1 MAFVFFARAVLSLVG
16 GLLLSLAFPPVGV
29 WPLVLALAPLIIL
42 TANSLSARAAFWP
55 GFFFGLG
62 FFALYLLWLPESF
75 APYSGGF
82 FWLLYPP
89 LIAVLG
95 VFWGVVTFTARLLG
109 GRGVGTLWLL
119 PALWVLMEWARTQGP
134 FAFPWGVLGY
144 AWVGTSLA
152 QAADLAGV
160 YGLSLLT
167 LVTLSLLVSP
177 LVYRP
182 PRALTRSRSFR
193 AVPVARPKKRLAW
206 TVGLLITASWLGYG
220 LVRIQS
226 VTLSA
231 PKTALLVQGSTDP
244 YARVTDPGS
253 ELDLYRRLTR
263 RAVQAEPQPVDVVV
277 WPEGVALGLLYYGYD
292 LTSPYAA
299 PERER
304 IQWSAGGRP
313 LITGG
318 GAIDD
323 REIFSASNSVFGLSN
338 AHITGRYDKVYLV
351 PFGEYFPLLGPL
363 EPVYRM
369 IFGWFGYPLLQSRP
383 PGQTI
388 APLSVAG
395 TSVAAYICYESV
407 FPQIARTMVAKG
419 AQVLVNISN
428 DAWFGFGQGARQHFS
443 MGNLR
448 AVETRR
454 YLLRDGND
462 GITAVINPLGHV
474 EAELPRGERAALTV
488 HYGERRALT
497 PYVRFGDLLVLGLA
511 LAVPV
516 IAILRRRGSSRA
528 TPA

>member
-1 MAFVFFARAVLSLVG
+1 MNFVFFARAVLA
-16 GLLLSLAFPPVGV
+16 LLSGALLCLAFPPVGV
-29 WPLVLALAPLIIL
+29 WPLVLALAPLVIL
-42 TANSLSARAAFWP
+42 TVNSLGARAAFWP
-55 GFFFGLG
+55 GFFFGVG
-62 FFALYLLWLPESF
+62 FFTFYLLWLPESF

-119 PALWVLMEWARTQGP
+119 PAVWVLMEWARTQGP

-144 AWVGTSLA
+144 VWTGTPLA

-182 PRALTRSRSFR
+182 QRVVTRSKSFR
-193 AVPVARPKKRLAW
+193 AVPVARPKKRLVW
-206 TVGLLITASWLGYG
+206 TFGLLIAASWLGYG
-220 LVRIQS
+220 IVRLQT
-226 VTLSA
+226 VTLAA
-231 PKTALLVQGSTDP
+231 PKTAVLVQGSTDP
-244 YARVTDPGS
+244 FGRVVEPGG
-253 ELDLYRRLTR
+253 EIALYRRLTR
-263 RAVQAEPQPVDVVV
+263 EAVQAEPKPVDLVV
-277 WPEGVALGLLYYGYD
+277 WPEGVTLELLYSGYD

-299 PERER
+299 PDRAQ
-304 IQWSAGGRP
+304 IQQSAGGQP
-313 LITGG
+313 VITGG

-323 REIFSASNSVFGLSN
+323 REIFSASNSVFGLEN
-338 AHITGRYDKVYLV
+338 AQVTGRYDKMYLV
-351 PFGEYFPLLGPL
+351 PFGEYFPLIGPL
-363 EPVYRM
+363 EPLYRT

-383 PGQTI
+383 PGESVS
-388 APLSVAG
+388 PLSVAG

-407 FPQIARTMVAKG
+407 FPQIARTMTARG

-428 DAWFGFGQGARQHFS
+428 DAWFGFGQGARQHFA

-448 AVETRR
+448 AIETRR

-462 GITAVINPLGHV
+462 GITALVNPLGQV
-474 EAELPRGERAALTV
+474 EKELPRGERGALTV
-488 HYGERRALT
+488 RYGERRTLT

-511 LAVPV
+511 LYVPLAALV
-516 IAILRRRGSSRA
+516 RRRSARA
-528 TPA
+528 AA

>member
-1 MAFVFFARAVLSLVG
+1 MFFARAVLALLCG
-16 GLLLSLAFPPVGV
+16 ALLSLAFPPVEL
-29 WPLVLALAPLIIL
+29 WLLVLALVPLIL
-42 TANSLSARAAFWP
+42 LSVNSLSARAAFWP

-95 VFWGVVTFTARLLG
+95 VFWGLVTLTARLLG
-109 GRGVGTLWLL
+109 GRGVGALWLL

-144 AWVGTSLA
+144 VWVGTPLS

-167 LVTLSLLVSP
+167 LSVLSLLVSP

-182 PRALTRSRSFR
+182 QRAVTRSKSFR
-193 AVPVARPKKRLAW
+193 AVPVSRPKKRLAW
-206 TVGLLITASWLGYG
+206 TFGLLLAASWLGYG
-220 LVRIQS
+220 IFRVQT
-226 VTLSA
+226 VTLAA
-231 PKTALLVQGSTDP
+231 PKTAVLVQGSTDP
-244 YARVTDPGS
+244 FARVTDPGG
-253 ELDLYRRLTR
+253 ELGLYRRLTHK
-263 RAVQAEPQPVDVVV
+263 ALQEEATPVNVVV

-299 PERER
+299 PDREQ
-304 IQWSAGGRP
+304 IQQSAGGQP
-313 LITGG
+313 VITGG

-323 REIFSASNSVFGLSN
+323 REVFSSSNSVFGLEN
-338 AHITGRYDKVYLV
+338 AQVTGRYDKVYLV
-351 PFGEYFPLLGPL
+351 PFGEYFPLIGPL
-363 EPVYRM
+363 EPIYRT

-383 PGQTI
+383 PGQAI
-388 APLSVAG
+388 APLSIAG

-407 FPQIARTMVAKG
+407 FPQIARTMTARG

-448 AVETRR
+448 AIETRR

-462 GITAVINPLGHV
+462 GITALVNPLGQV
-474 EAELPRGERAALTV
+474 EAELPRGERGALTV
-488 HYGERRALT
+488 HYGARRGLT

-511 LAVPV
+511 LYVPLAALV
-516 IAILRRRGSSRA
+516 RRRVSSRA
-528 TPA
+528 TPPLN